1 MRGTDKFLIG
11 IAIGALLL
19 VVVTFV
25 VVLLQPEPEFRP
37 EATADDVVHNY
48 LLALQKG
55 EYERALSYINPKY
68 CPEDVEEFVED
79 INVICRWDFR
89 LLDRAISQIVEP
101 AQVTGKRATVNVQQS
116 VFLSGDLFDSG
127 QQGYNFKMSL
137 VTEDGKWKIVDGDEY
152 WCYCWNEDDDFCRSD

>member
-25 VVLLQPEPEFRP
+25 VVLLQPEPEFHP
-37 EATADDVVHNY
+37 EATAEDVVHNY

-79 INVICRWDFR
+79 INVICRWDFS
-89 LLDRAISQIVEP
+89 LLDRATSQIVEP
-101 AQVTGKRATVNVQQS
+101 AQVIGKRATVKVQQS
-116 VFLSGDLFDSG
+116 VFYSGDLFDSG
-127 QQGYNFKMSL
+127 QQRYDFKMSL
-137 VTEDGKWKIVDGDEY
+137 VIDDGEWKIVDGEDN
-152 WCYCWNEDDDFCRSD
+152 WCYCWDEDDYWCR

>member
-25 VVLLQPEPEFRP
+25 VVLLQPEPEYRP
-37 EATADDVVHNY
+37 EATAEDVVHNY

-55 EYERALSYINPKY
+55 DYERALSYINPKY
-68 CPEDVEEFVED
+68 RPEDVEEFVED
-79 INVICRWDFR
+79 INNNCRLNFR
-89 LLDRAISQIVEP
+89 LLDRDTSQIVEP
-101 AQVTGKRATVNVQQS
+101 AQVTGKRATVKVQQS
-116 VFLSGDLFDSG
+116 VFYRGDLFDSG
-127 QQGYNFKMSL
+127 QQRYDFKMSL

-152 WCYCWNEDDDFCRSD
+152 WCYWWDEDYDWSR

>member
-25 VVLLQPEPEFRP
+25 VVLLQPEPEYRP
-37 EATADDVVHNY
+37 EATAEDVVHNY

-68 CPEDVEEFVED
+68 PPEDVKAFVED
-79 INVICRWDFR
+79 INDCRWDFR
-89 LLDRAISQIVEP
+89 LLGRETSQIVEP
-101 AQVTGKRATVNVQQS
+101 AQVTGKRATVKVQVS
-116 VFLSGDLFDSG
+116 IFYSGNLLVSG
-127 QQGYNFKMSL
+127 QQRYDFKMSL
-137 VTEDGKWKIVDGDEY
+137 VTEDGKWKIVDGDVY
-152 WCYCWNEDDDFCRSD
+152 WCYWWNEDDD